1 MIRDFV
7 NGLVSYVLCLF
18 GYDVDWV
25 LVYVIVNWIEF
36 ELDIFVGLV
45 VLWLFID
52 EEFVDVGLLKV
63 IDVIIW

>member
-45 VLWLFID
+45 VL
-52 EEFVDVGLLKV
+52 
-63 IDVIIW
+63 